1 MEIARPFCC
10 NEMKN
15 KDVLDSNGK
24 KIGRIGDLTFT
35 FDGDLKISHFMLAGP
50 VWETF
55 LENLHLRK
63 NHNRV
68 FDTSIIQKID
78 RHIHLTLSAEELAS
92 IKDETSIPDEEIRF
106 SKMEKLNIT
115 DKNQVK
121 VGHAIDVDIGTD
133 GCASIIAGGSF
144 IEEKLEAIG
153 LKDDVDIIIPCS
165 VITTIGD
172 SIELSVLKEELGSTL
187 DGISKE
193 KADEIQRQ
201 REAAAAHNRTGRAK
215 VNPFQSAS
223 GRR

>member
-1 MEIARPFCC
+1 MEIARPLCC

-24 KIGRIGDLTFT
+24 KIGHIGDLTFT

-50 VWETF
+50 IWETV
-55 LENLHLRK
+55 LETLHLK
-63 NHNRV
+63 KEHNLV

-92 IKDETSIPDEEIRF
+92 IKDETLIPDEEIRF

-121 VGHAIDVDIGTD
+121 VGHAIDVDIDTD

-153 LKDDVDIIIPCS
+153 LKDDVDIIIPCN

-172 SIELSVLKEELGSTL
+172 SIELSVPKEELGSTL
-187 DGISKE
+187 DGISRE
-193 KADEIQRQ
+193 KADEIQSQ
-201 REAAAAHNRTGRAK
+201 REAAIAHNRGKRVK
-215 VNPFQSAS
+215 VNPFHPAYTI
-223 GRR
+223 

>member
-24 KIGRIGDLTFT
+24 KIGHIGDLTFT
-35 FDGDLKISHFMLAGP
+35 FDGDLKLSHFILAGP
-50 VWETF
+50 LWETI
-55 LENLHLRK
+55 LETLHLK
-63 NHNRV
+63 EDHNQV
-68 FDTSIIQKID
+68 YDTSIIRKID
-78 RHIHLTLSAEELAS
+78 RHIHLTQSAEELAS
-92 IKDETSIPDEEIRF
+92 IKDETLIPDEEIRF

-121 VGHAIDVDIGTD
+121 VGHAIDVDIDND

-165 VITTIGD
+165 VIKTIGD
-172 SIELSVLKEELGSTL
+172 TIELSVPKEELGSTL

-193 KADEIQRQ
+193 KADEIQ
-201 REAAAAHNRTGRAK
+201 
-215 VNPFQSAS
+215 
-223 GRR
+223 